1 MSETNY
7 AIQFTEG
14 ERTGEAYALE
24 LEEITLG
31 RSRSNPIS
39 LQDTGLSRKHLSFR
53 AQGDEV
59 LVEDLG
65 STHGS
70 FLNGKRLRGIV
81 SLHVGD
87 EIILGSQTVK
97 FVKLDDVRGQA
108 GVSLVSLQ
116 PVESEVEPSS
126 DEEVEHDLTRFAGD
140 AEIQETRYHAL
151 DDVAGRDDDDDEEHT
166 RDLIDQHTRMLD
178 AAELQGLRPGRVEDK
193 GNNKLMVGFVGI
205 IALIAIGAFFA
216 YRGGGDKGPEEF
228 LQRYLDEQ
236 YAFQLRYPA
245 TWFKETG
252 TGDHVISF
260 EEVEADST
268 KSYMRVYID
277 ENPEYALLGL
287 THGFEAYKE
296 EKSRLYDEVK
306 FGEPKKM
313 VINDVPMLFYGF
325 FTPHQRGR
333 GVFTIVDNR
342 RYDVE
347 TVALE
352 GHFPAVAKLFPT
364 LLKTFEL
371 EDQEVVI
378 DYPIPDQEQRRM
390 ALGKPDRLAK
400 LAEDK
405 LEVARILMR
414 RREVRPENLYRSVET
429 CQMAMQMASALGTR
443 PPYFE
448 KAAKRLAE
456 ATTAYGDM
464 MRQTKFRIRVAE
476 KEKDWQ
482 AVYWEANKLMQLVPD
497 KTDPD
502 YQLGYKKAKIY
513 KQKLRRQ

>member
-1 MSETNY
+1 MSEPNY

-31 RSRSNPIS
+31 RSRSNQIS
-39 LQDTGLSRKHLSFR
+39 LQDSGLSRKHLSFR
-53 AQGDEV
+53 AQEDEV

-97 FVKLDDVRGQA
+97 FVKLDEVMGQD
-108 GVSLVSLQ
+108 GVTLVSLQ
-116 PVESEVEPSS
+116 PNEGEVDAASE
-126 DEEVEHDLTRFAGD
+126 DEVEHDLTRFAGEG
-140 AEIQETRYHAL
+140 EIQETRYHAL
-151 DDVAGRDDDDDEEHT
+151 DDVAKRDDDDDEEHT

-193 GNNKLMVGFVGI
+193 GSKKLMVGLVGI
-205 IALIAIGAFFA
+205 IALVVIGAFFA
-216 YRGGGDKGPEEF
+216 YQVGGEKEPEEF
-228 LQRYLDEQ
+228 LRRYMDEQ

-252 TGDHVISF
+252 SGSHVISF
-260 EEVEADST
+260 EEVEADIT
-268 KSYMRVYID
+268 KSYMRIYID
-277 ENPEYALLGL
+277 ENPEHALLGL

-296 EKSRLYDEVK
+296 EKARLYDDVK
-306 FGEPKKM
+306 FGAPKKM
-313 VINDVPMLFYGF
+313 VINHVPVLFYGF
-325 FTPHQRGR
+325 VTPHQRGR
-333 GVFTIVDNR
+333 GIFTIVDNR

-352 GHFPAVAKLFPT
+352 GHFPAVAKLLPN
-364 LLKTFEL
+364 LLKKFEL
-371 EDQEVVI
+371 EDQEIVI
-378 DYPIPDQEQRRM
+378 DYPLPDGEQRRM
-390 ALGKPDRLAK
+390 ALGQPDRLAK

-405 LEVARILMR
+405 LEVARVLMLR
-414 RREVRPENLYRSVET
+414 RKVRPENMYRSVET
-429 CQMAMQMASALGTR
+429 CQMALQMASALGTR

-456 ATTAYGDM
+456 ATMAYNDM
-464 MRQTKFRIRVAE
+464 IRQTKFRIRVAE

-502 YQLGYKKAKIY
+502 YQMGYKKAKAY
-513 KQKLRRQ
+513 ERKLR